1 MVVVVTVLKV
11 KATPSDQRSI
21 TGGGV
26 AARGGVMKVGGG
38 LAAGGG
44 GWR

>member
-11 KATPSDQRSI
+11 KVTPSDQRSI
-21 TGGGV
+21 TRGGV
-26 AARGGVMKVGGG
+26 AARGGVMEVGSG
-38 LAAGGG
+38 LAAGRG